1 VTEAII
7 QSEITLGQVHDPE
20 TSRLDAKRV
29 AELFG
34 VTLKKLSTWAG
45 VGYETLKKSPTS
57 PSVQRSLQQLV
68 HSWEIL
74 RTVFPDEATIKN
86 WLHHPIRRLRG
97 QTPLWLLQQE
107 DGINS
112 FEGLAEEFI
121 EPTND

>member
-7 QSEITLGQVHDPE
+7 QPETTLGQVHDRE
-20 TSRLDAKRV
+20 TS
-29 AELFG
+29 
-34 VTLKKLSTWAG
+34 
-45 VGYETLKKSPTS
+45 
-57 PSVQRSLQQLV
+57 SVQRSLQQLV

-112 FEGLAEEFI
+112 FEGLAEEFV